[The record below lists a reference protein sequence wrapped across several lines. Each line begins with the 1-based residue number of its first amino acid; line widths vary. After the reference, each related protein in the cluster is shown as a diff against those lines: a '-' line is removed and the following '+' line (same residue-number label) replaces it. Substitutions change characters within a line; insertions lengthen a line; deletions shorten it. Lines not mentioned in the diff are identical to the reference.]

1 MANMQRR
8 SPGEVG
14 RFSGSALISTDL
26 PSYAVD
32 TGQASRVLAD
42 AAGSLSGALSKLAD
56 RAAQR
61 EGAAEG
67 LSAGQASGAAYLQA
81 RAVATQAAGSAGSG
95 PWQEQAKALLRK
107 EEGFRDSPYYDVNA
121 WRVGYGS
128 DTIVNSEGKVVRVT
142 QGMKISRD
150 DAERDIE
157 HRLNNVEGA
166 RIRQQLG
173 GAWDALPDG
182 AKAGLASVGYNYG
195 SLPKPVVAA
204 AKTGDLKAIANA
216 VSSLSANKSRR
227 QREASLILGSG
238 ASSPGAVATSS
249 PAANTYQAPV
259 LDTKPLAL
267 RRDGTIRGE
276 AFDDAAMSSVAWRM
290 QAGLST
296 DLYNA
301 QQQFQ
306 DDPAGFQAASAQIRE
321 NYLGQIEDPQM
332 QETFDKAFQQRT
344 EAYRQNIAARH
355 ETQLRQQ
362 QEADYAAGLSARQID
377 IERQAQV
384 LGANPKGDE
393 ILSEQVRATQLSID
407 GAVRSGTLTPAQGEK
422 AKIEIATTA
431 ARGRIQGVYDALS
444 TPDQKEQYSLGLL
457 DDWKEGK
464 GPLAALPFATVKS
477 LSDTLRRDALEQKNI
492 ARAQNKVEAAKLG
505 SLIDDD
511 IASVSA
517 TGKGLDPTETNLTAE
532 RVQSLLGDDGL
543 QKWQEKREFAGRVFD
558 ATNGM
563 NTQSATDIAERLAVI
578 EPKPG
583 TPGYAEDLEIYTAA
597 QKQAA
602 AVIKDRSA
610 DPALSVQKAFP
621 EVQAAAD
628 AADPQDP
635 ASMQSLVAAR
645 INAQKALG
653 ISDFEQSPLTADEAR
668 GLARPVS
675 AQADPKLASQTMM
688 DTVTQIQQTYGP
700 YADQVVSQMLASQG
714 VSKEMAALGAGYFRR
729 LMKNQGPTTSD
740 KRQGQVISETDAADA
755 AGSPIAS
762 DAFPLPN
769 YKQRQALISQ
779 PEKAAEFDQKFG
791 PGASLQIL
799 GRTAPAWEDP
809 EKNYRTP
816 AGLVETGN
824 IDLNNR
830 PVVKNDDGTIST
842 VRSMSISEDGVEVL
856 IPTISPSGTVLTDEG
871 AVELYRSTG
880 KHLGKFKSAKEADAF
895 AQTLHSAQARQYRN
909 GG

>member
-8 SPGEVG
+8 SPGEVA

-81 RAVATQAAGSAGSG
+81 RAVATQARSAGNSSYRDAIASIESRGSGDYAAVGPQNSKMGRALGRYQIMEANIG
-95 PWQEQAKALLRK
+95 PWSKAALGRAVSAQEFMDPEKGPAIQDAVFDHVF
-107 EEGFRDSPYYDVNA
+107 G
-121 WRVGYGS
+121 GYVQKYG
-128 DTIVNSEGKVVRVT
+128 
-142 QGMKISRD
+142 
-150 DAERDIE
+150 A
-157 HRLNNVEGA
+157 EGA
-166 RIRQQLG
+166 AQAWFAGPGGVGKTNRKDVLG
-173 GAWDALPDG
+173 TD
-182 AKAGLASVGYNYG
+182 VGSYG
-195 SLPKPVVAA
+195 K
-204 AKTGDLKAIANA
+204 KF
-216 VSSLSANKSRR
+216 LSALGQAPSAAS
-227 QREASLILGSG
+227 EAK
-238 ASSPGAVATSS
+238 
-249 PAANTYQAPV
+249 ANTYQAPV

-306 DDPAGFQAASAQIRE
+306 DDPAGFQAASEQIRE
-321 NYLGQIEDPQM
+321 TYLKEIEDPQM

-517 TGKGLDPTETNLTAE
+517 TGKGLDPTTTDLTPE

-563 NTQSATDIAERLAVI
+563 NTQSATDIAERLAMI

-602 AVIKDRSA
+602 AVIKERSA

-645 INAQKALG
+645 INAQKAIG

-668 GLARPVS
+668 SLARPVS
-675 AQADPKLASQTMM
+675 AQADPRLASQTMM

-714 VSKEMAALGAGYFRR
+714 VSKEMAGLGAGYFRR
-729 LMKNQGPTTSD
+729 LMKNQGPTTAD

-755 AGSPIAS
+755 AGAPIAS

-799 GRTAPAWEDP
+799 GRSAPAWEDP
-809 EKNYRTP
+809 DKNYRTP

-830 PVVKNDDGTIST
+830 PVVKNDDGSIST
-842 VRSMSISEDGVEVL
+842 VRSMSINEDGVEVL

-880 KHLGKFKSAKEADAF
+880 KHLGKFKSAKEADAY
-895 AQTLHSAQARQYRN
+895 AQTLHSAQARQYR
-909 GG
+909 GGS

>member
-8 SPGEVG
+8 SPGEVA
-14 RFSGSALISTDL
+14 RFSGNALISTDL

-56 RAAQR
+56 KAAQR
-61 EGAAEG
+61 EGMIEG

-81 RAVATQAAGSAGSG
+81 RSVAVEAAGAAGSG

-128 DTIVNSEGKVVRVT
+128 DTIVNAEGKVIRVT
-142 QGMKISRD
+142 QGMKISRE

-166 RIRQQLG
+166 RVRQQLG
-173 GAWDALPDG
+173 GVWDALPDN
-182 AKAGLASVGYNYG
+182 AKAALASVGYNYG

-204 AKTGDLKAIANA
+204 AKTGDLQAIASA
-216 VSSLSANKSRR
+216 VSGLSANKQRR
-227 QREASLILGSG
+227 QREAALILGSG
-238 ASSPGAVATSS
+238 ATSAAPPASSAS
-249 PAANTYQAPV
+249 NTYQAPV

-301 QQQFQ
+301 QQQFR
-306 DDPAGFQAASAQIRE
+306 DDPAGFQAASAQIRQ
-321 NYLGQIEDPQM
+321 NYLESIDDPQV

-344 EAYRQNIAARH
+344 EAYRQDVAARY
-355 ETQLRQQ
+355 EARLRQQ
-362 QEADYAAGLSARQID
+362 QEADYASGLAARQID
-377 IERQAQV
+377 LERQAQV

-393 ILSEQVRATQLSID
+393 ILSEQVRTTQLSID
-407 GAVRSGTLTPAQGEK
+407 AAVRSGTITPAQGEK
-422 AKIEIATTA
+422 AKIDIATTA

-444 TPDQKEQYSLGLL
+444 TPEQKEQYSLGLL
-457 DDWKEGK
+457 EDWKEGK
-464 GPLAALPFATVKS
+464 GPLSALPFATVKAM
-477 LSDTLRRDALEQKNI
+477 SDTLRRDALEQKNI
-492 ARAQNKVEAAKLG
+492 ARAQNKVEAAKIG
-505 SLIDDD
+505 ALIEDD
-511 IASVSA
+511 IASVSGS
-517 TGKGLDPTETNLTAE
+517 GKGLDPTETNLTPE
-532 RVQSLLGDDGL
+532 RVRSLLGEEGL
-543 QKWQEKREFAGRVFD
+543 QKWQQKRETAGRVFD

-563 NTQSATDIAERLAVI
+563 ITQSADDIAERLAI
-578 EPKPG
+578 MQPKPG
-583 TPGYAEDLEIYTAA
+583 TAGYAEDLEIFTAA
-597 QKQAA
+597 QKQAT
-602 AVIKDRSA
+602 AVIKERSA
-610 DPALSVQKAFP
+610 DPALAVQKAFP

-645 INAQKALG
+645 INAQKAIG
-653 ISDFEQSPLTADEAR
+653 IPDFEQSPLTSDEAR
-668 GLARPVS
+668 ALARPIS
-675 AQADPKLASQTMM
+675 AQADPRLASQAMM

-714 VSKEMAALGAGYFRR
+714 VSKEMAGLGAGYFRR
-729 LMKNQGPTTSD
+729 LMKGQGPTASD
-740 KRQGQVISETDAADA
+740 KRKGQVISETDAADA

-769 YKQRQALISQ
+769 YRQRQALISQ

-799 GRTAPAWEDP
+799 GRSAPAWEDP
-809 EKNYRTP
+809 DKNYRTP

-830 PVVKNDDGTIST
+830 PVVKNDDGSIST
-842 VRSMSISEDGVEVL
+842 VRSISINEDGVEVL

-880 KHLGKFKSAKEADAF
+880 KHLGKFKSSKEADAY
-895 AQTLHSAQARQYRN
+895 AQTLHSAQARQYR
-909 GG
+909 GSKS